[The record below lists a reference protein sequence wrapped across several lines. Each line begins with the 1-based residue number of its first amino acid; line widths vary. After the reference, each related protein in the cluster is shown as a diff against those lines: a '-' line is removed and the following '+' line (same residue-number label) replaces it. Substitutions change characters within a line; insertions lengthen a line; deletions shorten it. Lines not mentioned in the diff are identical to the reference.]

1 MPIGRVASLRE
12 DDRGLLVSGE
22 LNLDTQSGRDAHAH
36 LSAGDVSG
44 MSFGFRVPRGGAR
57 AEDDGTVTLTEVDL
71 LEVSLVSMPANRRAR
86 ITSVKTMQ
94 ELERALRGE
103 FDLRLPRGAAA
114 KIAPAAWAQRIDLDH
129 VAARIEETIR
139 AVKLMR

>member
-1 MPIGRVASLRE
+1 M
-12 DDRGLLVSGE
+12 SGE

-71 LEVSLVSMPANRRAR
+71 LEVSLVSMPHRRAR

-103 FDLRLPRGAAA
+103 FDLRLPRGRR
-114 KIAPAAWAQRIDLDH
+114 RISRPPPGRPSMKNQSTSITSRP
-129 VAARIEETIR
+129 RIEETIR